1 MSYLPLITKTLL
13 PPPPP
18 FNPAKNTFKKT
29 TEIVIILALKVSAF
43 WVYGLICK
51 GKVSYN
57 YMTKIS
63 KLSHFGRK
71 TAFWM

>member
-18 FNPAKNTFKKT
+18 LNPAKNAFKKAK
-29 TEIVIILALKVSAF
+29 EIVIILALKVSAF

-51 GKVSYN
+51 GKVSVLD
-57 YMTKIS
+57 
-63 KLSHFGRK
+63 LSF
-71 TAFWM
+71 FLFFFSNCNELYD

>member
-29 TEIVIILALKVSAF
+29 KEIVIILALKVSAF
-43 WVYGLICK
+43 
-51 GKVSYN
+51 
-57 YMTKIS
+57 
-63 KLSHFGRK
+63 
-71 TAFWM
+71 